1 MLSSCTA
8 DHLHCMG
15 LSVTVW
21 QGSWNGAVMA
31 ASATKGLNGWQTHQ
45 SLCVHQ
51 RSPRHSTNHQL
62 YRAQENHNNV
72 ISCTWLADYCHPF
85 FFFLHT
91 TQKDDDAA
99 LIHDLF
105 EVHRFTNITTNT
117 TQQCT
122 EQIQCVR
129 SQHDLKIM
137 MNPTVRRLGLVLVIL
152 VTTQLA
158 SSDSHLPKF
167 KLW

>member
-15 LSVTVW
+15 LSVTAW

-45 SLCVHQ
+45 SLCAHQ
-51 RSPRHSTNHQL
+51 HSPRHSTNHQL
-62 YRAQENHNNV
+62 YRAQENHNNEV
-72 ISCTWLADYCHPF
+72 ISCTWLADYCNSF
-85 FFFLHT
+85 FFFSHT
-91 TQKDDDAA
+91 TQKDDYAA

-105 EVHRFTNITTNT
+105 QVHRFPNITTNT

-129 SQHDLKIM
+129 SQHDLKIIM
-137 MNPTVRRLGLVLVIL
+137 ESNCMKTGPSPCHTGYHTACFYQSLTKI
-152 VTTQLA
+152 
-158 SSDSHLPKF
+158 
-167 KLW
+167 